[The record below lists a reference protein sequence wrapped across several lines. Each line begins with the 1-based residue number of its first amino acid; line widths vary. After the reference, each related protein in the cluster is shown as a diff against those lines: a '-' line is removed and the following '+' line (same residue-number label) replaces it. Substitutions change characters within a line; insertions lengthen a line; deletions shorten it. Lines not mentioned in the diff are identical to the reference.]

1 MPGPEQMAKLVAKA
15 QKGDMDAFNELYN
28 VSSKELE
35 TVGYGILRKKEDVED
50 ALQETFITIY
60 RSMSG
65 QGIAPIKDPEKF
77 LPWAKCIMRN
87 TCLTQ
92 IDHKKRKAGKDEL
105 RPMNSTDDHE
115 GMDTID
121 NVDDDRDFSPEDAA
135 EAEYIRSLISKVMD
149 GIPAIR
155 QTCLALHQ
163 QGLSYHEIGQQLSI
177 PEGTAKS
184 HVRYARLQLQ
194 KAVREIEERE
204 QVEVHGFIIIPV
216 SPDKFVPLCRVTR
229 KEEAAAWIAAD
240 TTAVAGAASLK
251 HAAPR
256 IAIGKKI
263 AAIALAAVI
272 AAGAAVFGVSES
284 RHQNASSSSQPSV
297 TQTMQNSKRQE
308 EKAEEESD
316 RRMDVAPMYKMLNE
330 RRENASRQGEA
341 AKGLRDFKRSSRLE
355 KIAEQ
360 HARRYA
366 ELEDDYQA
374 DNREGGMFEDP
385 VTSKTFELPELA
397 ADGLT
402 SPTLRTVGI
411 GCYEKDGTY
420 YWVIV
425 YGE

>member
-1 MPGPEQMAKLVAKA
+1 MPGPEQMAKLVARA
-15 QKGDMDAFNELYN
+15 QQGDMDAFNELYN

-35 TVGYGILRKKEDVED
+35 TVGYSILRKKEDVED

-77 LPWAKCIMRN
+77 LPWAKRIMRN

-105 RPMNSTDDHE
+105 RPMNSSEDHE
-115 GMDTID
+115 GLDTID

-194 KAVREIEERE
+194 KAVKEIEERE

-229 KEEAAAWIAAD
+229 KEEEAAAWIAAD
-240 TTAVAGAASLK
+240 TAGVVGAASLK
-251 HAAPR
+251 HAVPR
-256 IAIGKKI
+256 TAIGKKI

-284 RHQNASSSSQPSV
+284 RQHNTPSTRSPV
-297 TQTMQNSKRQE
+297 TQTIQNGKRQE
-308 EKAEEESD
+308 QKSEEESD

-330 RRENASRQGEA
+330 RRENAAKQEN

-360 HARRYA
+360 HAKRYA
-366 ELEDDYQA
+366 ELDDDYQA

-411 GCYEKDGTY
+411 GCYENNGTY